1 MNELLRAQEDMLATR
16 PNSEPTGSG
25 DRTRKHGT
33 WLSGLHVAAK
43 DLQERVGIGSGRNAN
58 NMVVWFGLK
67 RPNVHAVCNFQYAQ
81 SIMAAFLKGRS
92 AT

>member
-16 PNSEPTGSG
+16 PNSEPTDSG
-25 DRTRKHGT
+25 DRTRKHST

-43 DLQERVGIGSGRNAN
+43 DLQERVGIGSGRNC
-58 NMVVWFGLK
+58 FGLK